1 VEWDTTIALAY
12 AAEQLF
18 IAAQALTSDLVSTDH
33 GLSIAD
39 TRLTALLENAEF
51 LPNSVTRQ
59 VRDLHE
65 CYFRRRTAAHRD
77 ASVARSLATDTMAA
91 LEKIRGE
98 LSGMRRDK
106 LAA

>member
-1 VEWDTTIALAY
+1 VDWDTTIALAY

-18 IAAQALTSDLVSTDH
+18 IAAQALTSDLISTDH

-39 TRLTALLENAEF
+39 ARLTALLENAEF

-59 VRDLHE
+59 VRKLHE
-65 CYFRRRTAAHRD
+65 CYLRRSTAAHGD
-77 ASVARSLATDTMAA
+77 ASIARSLAIDTMST
-91 LEKIRGE
+91 LEEIRGE